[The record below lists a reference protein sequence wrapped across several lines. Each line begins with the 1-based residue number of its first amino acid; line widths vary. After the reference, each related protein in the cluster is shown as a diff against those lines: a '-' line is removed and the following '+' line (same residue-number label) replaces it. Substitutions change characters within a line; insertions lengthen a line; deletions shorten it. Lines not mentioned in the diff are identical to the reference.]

1 MVQAGYT
8 EDADMFGQALDE
20 LPPGTPLLHGQYT
33 IARFINSGGF
43 GITYLAKDSLDRDVV
58 IKECYV
64 DAFCRRTRTIV
75 SARSRAHQNEM
86 KSIIR
91 HFIQEARSL
100 SKLRH
105 PNIVGVHQVFEDN
118 DTAYMAIDFVNGRDL
133 ADIIDD
139 PATSLPPGQVVM
151 MTRKLLSA
159 VGYVH
164 EHGLL
169 HRDIS
174 PDNILLNADGEPV
187 LIDFGAAREHVPES
201 GRKHSA
207 LRVVKDGYSPQEF
220 YIAGSEQGPWSDLYA
235 LAATLYHLIKGEAPV
250 NGQERLAAIADQRPD
265 PYAPL
270 AGKVEGYPAGFLEA
284 IDQAMN
290 TKPSRRLQSAGEW
303 LDMIDGKAAPATEK
317 AVAFAPLM
325 DHEELAAAPA
335 QGKGRGKL
343 AGILAV
349 AAVAVAG
356 GVGYV
361 MLGSGDVPPVPG
373 QNAKVVAVAPAAP
386 APKPASTTPAVVPA
400 ATEPPAVPTPAAVAV
415 PAEPKAAASAPVST
429 PETAPASAAKTEAAA
444 PSVPTAVPELAA
456 TPVALPAETPAPS
469 VPVVAVEPTPVPAAE
484 PAPPKAPE
492 AVAET
497 APVASLPAPPLGPV
511 LEQQIT
517 LALWD
522 IALPFDY
529 VETTEDSTTV
539 AMISTVHSGVDQAVV
554 GGWLAEG
561 VEIDAVNGTP
571 LSLEEPLS
579 TQILNAMKID
589 PDGYTRVGV
598 RFRAPGAAMPELG
611 LLAVPVVQRLGLADG
626 TMLEARRDGAET
638 ALVVT
643 DAAPSETG
651 LRTGDVLL
659 SEADTGILIE
669 GSEALEEV
677 LNSLV
682 AKNIGAARFEV
693 TRDGATAI
701 ATYALARRG

>member
-151 MTRKLLSA
+151 MARKLLSA

-164 EHGLL
+164 DHGLL

-174 PDNILLNADGEPV
+174 PDNILLNAEGEPV

-270 AGKVEGYPAGFLEA
+270 TGKIEGYPAGFLEA

-290 TKPSRRLQSAGEW
+290 TKPSRRLQSAAEW

-317 AVAFAPLM
+317 VVAFAPLI
-325 DHEELAAAPA
+325 DHEDPAAAPT
-335 QGKGRGKL
+335 QVKGRGKL

-373 QNAKVVAVAPAAP
+373 QNAKVVAVAPTAP
-386 APKPASTTPAVVPA
+386 APKPASTVPAVAPA
-400 ATEPPAVPTPAAVAV
+400 VTEPPAVPKPAAVAV
-415 PAEPKAAASAPVST
+415 PAEPKAASST
-429 PETAPASAAKTEAAA
+429 PEAAPASAAKTEAAA
-444 PSVPTAVPELAA
+444 TAVPTALPELAA
-456 TPVALPAETPAPS
+456 TPVALPAETPAPAA
-469 VPVVAVEPTPVPAAE
+469 PVVAVEPTPVPVAE
-484 PAPPKAPE
+484 PAAPKVPE

-497 APVASLPAPPLGPV
+497 APVVSLPAPPLGPV

-539 AMISTVHSGVDQAVV
+539 AMISAVHSGIDQAVV

-571 LSLEEPLS
+571 LSPEEPFS

-598 RFRAPGAAMPELG
+598 RYKVPGAAMPELG

-626 TMLEARRDGAET
+626 TMLEARRDGAAT

-651 LRTGDVLL
+651 LRTGDVLR
-659 SEADTGILIE
+659 SEADTGIMIE
-669 GSEALEEV
+669 GSETLEEV

-682 AKNIGAARFEV
+682 AKNIGTARFEV
-693 TRDGATAI
+693 TRDGAPAV
-701 ATYALARRG
+701 ATYSLARRG

>member
-174 PDNILLNADGEPV
+174 PDNILLNAEGEPV

-250 NGQERLAAIADQRPD
+250 NGQERLAAIADQRAD

-270 AGKVEGYPAGFLEA
+270 TGKIEGYPAGFLEA

-290 TKPSRRLQSAGEW
+290 TKPSRRLQSAAEW

-317 AVAFAPLM
+317 VVAFAPLI
-325 DHEELAAAPA
+325 DHEEPVAAPT

-386 APKPASTTPAVVPA
+386 APKPASTAPAVAPA
-400 ATEPPAVPTPAAVAV
+400 VTEPPAVPKPAAVAV
-415 PAEPKAAASAPVST
+415 PAEPKAASGT
-429 PETAPASAAKTEAAA
+429 PEAAPASAAKTETAAAAA
-444 PSVPTAVPELAA
+444 PTALPELAA
-456 TPVALPAETPAPS
+456 TPVALPADTPAPAA
-469 VPVVAVEPTPVPAAE
+469 PVVAVEPSPVPVAE
-484 PAPPKAPE
+484 PAAPKAPE

-497 APVASLPAPPLGPV
+497 APVVSLPAPPLGPV

-529 VETTEDSTTV
+529 VETTEDSATV
-539 AMISTVHSGVDQAVV
+539 AMISAVHSGIDQAVV

-561 VEIDAVNGTP
+561 VEIDAVNGTA
-571 LSLEEPLS
+571 LSPEEPFS

-598 RFRAPGAAMPELG
+598 RYKAPGAAMPELG

-626 TMLEARRDGAET
+626 TMLEARRDGAGT

-651 LRTGDVLL
+651 LRTGDVLRG
-659 SEADTGILIE
+659 EADTGIMIE
-669 GSEALEEV
+669 GSETLEEV

-682 AKNIGAARFEV
+682 AKNIGTARFEV
-693 TRDGATAI
+693 TRDGAPAI
-701 ATYALARRG
+701 ATYSLARRG

>member
-1 MVQAGYT
+1 MVQAGYS

-139 PATSLPPGQVVM
+139 PATSLSPGQVVL

-174 PDNILLNADGEPV
+174 PDNILLNPEGEPV

-265 PYAPL
+265 PYSPL
-270 AGKVEGYPAGFLEA
+270 TGKIEGYPAGFLEA

-290 TKPSRRLQSAGEW
+290 TKPSRRLQSATEW
-303 LDMIDGKAAPATEK
+303 LDMIDGKAAPANEK
-317 AVAFAPLM
+317 AVAFAPLI
-325 DHEELAAAPA
+325 DHEEPAAAPA

-361 MLGSGDVPPVPG
+361 ILGSGDVPPVPG

-386 APKPASTTPAVVPA
+386 APTPASTTPAVAPA
-400 ATEPPAVPTPAAVAV
+400 VTEPPAV
-415 PAEPKAAASAPVST
+415 
-429 PETAPASAAKTEAAA
+429 AK
-444 PSVPTAVPELAA
+444 P
-456 TPVALPAETPAPS
+456 
-469 VPVVAVEPTPVPAAE
+469 
-484 PAPPKAPE
+484 
-492 AVAET
+492 
-497 APVASLPAPPLGPV
+497 
-511 LEQQIT
+511 
-517 LALWD
+517 
-522 IALPFDY
+522 
-529 VETTEDSTTV
+529 
-539 AMISTVHSGVDQAVV
+539 AVV
-554 GGWLAEG
+554 
-561 VEIDAVNGTP
+561 
-571 LSLEEPLS
+571 
-579 TQILNAMKID
+579 
-589 PDGYTRVGV
+589 
-598 RFRAPGAAMPELG
+598 
-611 LLAVPVVQRLGLADG
+611 
-626 TMLEARRDGAET
+626 
-638 ALVVT
+638 
-643 DAAPSETG
+643 
-651 LRTGDVLL
+651 
-659 SEADTGILIE
+659 
-669 GSEALEEV
+669 
-677 LNSLV
+677 
-682 AKNIGAARFEV
+682 
-693 TRDGATAI
+693 
-701 ATYALARRG
+701 